1 MCSKLPSVLRDLD
14 PHGPERKQVWPLKPA
29 DDRFSVFAQHNSV
42 TNIQVVKIIDLRLHC
57 RCIRIVQSYSPD
69 GSDVHPMQYM
79 FPSIHTSLPSKCISI
94 CSSFSRDLSV
104 CLAEITEHVIC
115 VAIGRIY
122 ILWPTSGQGCSLK
135 KEVGT
140 PETRLWQTFF
150 NNLGLDT
157 RTLIHVRKIA
167 TADLWSCPAIQLGLL
182 VFECL

>member
-14 PHGPERKQVWPLKPA
+14 PHGPEPKRVCPLKPA

-57 RCIRIVQSYSPD
+57 RCLRIVQSYSPD
-69 GSDVHPMQYM
+69 GSNVQYM

-94 CSSFSRDLSV
+94 CSSFSRDSSV

-122 ILWPTSGQGCSLK
+122 ILWPTSGRGVVLK
-135 KEVGT
+135 KKWG
-140 PETRLWQTFF
+140 RLKQD
-150 NNLGLDT
+150 LDKHFLT
-157 RTLIHVRKIA
+157 I
-167 TADLWSCPAIQLGLL
+167 
-182 VFECL
+182 